1 MHAMFRRSP
10 VNEDLVKVPL
20 FVGLSARELQLVA
33 RLSTEVRVP
42 AGHVLTQQGDTGA
55 EFFVVL
61 DGDVDVVRQ
70 GEVIATRGAGS
81 HLGEIALLGARPR
94 TATLVATTPVHTRVA
109 SQREFADLIT
119 AVPALRER
127 LEASMSERLA
137 A

>member
-1 MHAMFRRSP
+1 MFRRSP
-10 VNEDLVKVPL
+10 VTEDLAQVPL
-20 FVGLSARELQLVA
+20 FDGLSARELALVA

-42 AGHVLTQQGDTGA
+42 AGRVLAQQGDTGV

-70 GEVIATRGAGS
+70 GELIATRGAGS

-94 TATLVATTPVHTRVA
+94 TATLVASTPVQTRVA

-119 AVPALRER
+119 AVPTLKAR
-127 LEASMSERLA
+127 LQASMAERLA

>member
-1 MHAMFRRSP
+1 MFRRSP
-10 VNEDLVKVPL
+10 VNEHLAQVPL
-20 FVGLSARELQLVA
+20 FEGLSSRELQLVA

-42 AGHVLTQQGDTGA
+42 AGRVLAQQGDTGA
-55 EFFVVL
+55 EFFVVI

-94 TATLVATTPVHTRVA
+94 TATLVATTPVQTRVA
-109 SQREFADLIT
+109 SQREFADLIN
-119 AVPALRER
+119 AVPALRVR
-127 LEASMSERLA
+127 LEASMIQRLA

>member
-1 MHAMFRRSP
+1 MFRRSP
-10 VNEDLVKVPL
+10 VTEDLAQVPL
-20 FVGLSARELQLVA
+20 FDGLTARELSLVA
-33 RLSTEVRVP
+33 RLSTEVRLP
-42 AGHVLTQQGDTGA
+42 AGRVLAQQGDTGV

-61 DGDVDVVRQ
+61 GGDVDVVRQ

-94 TATLVATTPVHTRVA
+94 TATLVASTPVQTRVT

-119 AVPALRER
+119 AVPMLKAR
-127 LEASMSERLA
+127 LQASMVERLA